1 MIVALI
7 YEGVKLQIGE
17 TLGFFFNFLCL
28 FTTKIMASKK
38 FLFSFA
44 PLQINRPLKII
55 LRMKTILKEHS
66 RPLHPPPPPPTPFLK
81 QKKKQTKDKKKKNKE
96 FFKIYKK

>member
-1 MIVALI
+1 
-7 YEGVKLQIGE
+7 
-17 TLGFFFNFLCL
+17 
-28 FTTKIMASKK
+28 MASKK

-66 RPLHPPPPPPTPFLK
+66 RPLHPQPSQVTPLIRNTCTQRVDIIQRF
-81 QKKKQTKDKKKKNKE
+81 
-96 FFKIYKK
+96 